1 MWCLP
6 GEYDQTCS
14 IKVTKSLY
22 SVQAIFG
29 SHSLHGG
36 VFSLLFITDLSS
48 YNFFDEH
55 IPLTPGSVDDEV
67 DSALVI
73 FLCAT
78 LPVNLQSHD
87 LQILGHCPNK
97 VCEVSGVGR
106 SLKVGGQTKYERGGG
121 GGGYPLQRAT

>member
-1 MWCLP
+1 MIKHA
-6 GEYDQTCS
+6 CS

-67 DSALVI
+67 DHSLIV

-78 LPVNLQSHD
+78 LQLPVNLQSHD
-87 LQILGHCPNK
+87 LQILGHCPSE
-97 VCEVSGVGR
+97 VCEVSGIGR
-106 SLKVGGQTKYERGGG
+106 SLKLGGKRNTSGGG
-121 GGGYPLQRAT
+121 GSPLQCAT